1 MKKANWSALAII
13 AVAVLSGC
21 AQTAN
26 LAGSSAEQQCSALAR
41 MEDLRVN
48 EVLKA
53 ETAGD
58 GQNMQLRLEDR
69 LGRRFTATCVYT
81 ASGARWS
88 NPLPT
93 NISRR

>member
-1 MKKANWSALAII
+1 MKKANWGALAII
-13 AVAVLSGC
+13 AVGVLSGC

-26 LAGSSAEQQCSALAR
+26 LSGSSADQQCSALAR

-58 GQNMQLRLEDR
+58 GQNMPLRLEDR
-69 LGRRFTATCVYT
+69 LGRRFTATCVYA
-81 ASGARWS
+81 ASGARWL
-88 NPLPT
+88 NPVPT
-93 NISRR
+93 NISRK